1 MKWRLAAAITG
12 AASALA
18 VTGLAI
24 AQSSWVTVTHADVQI
39 CRPIFKEA
47 HRLEQELLLDQ
58 IDQGC
63 ARGASTYD
71 ADFCGATRDF
81 LKATRAMD
89 DVDWF
94 MLGNETCSDS
104 SAYPCFGP
112 SVYNQPRTGRDAQRA
127 IAQFREEASQQAKVT
142 ADMDFVDAAA
152 EGDRCISQA
161 WVATYDAAAGGAAGK
176 LQANNQTPPASSG
189 GKSSGGNKQPRGG
202 AKSPEAPAPAPSSP
216 SGRGVSVAAQ
226 ADVDACIDGKSTQQ
240 KCASLLDRLQPGD
253 PAYVDVALSLMAGE
267 IDAGRP
273 VAAIGYGDIIA
284 SQRSGADAELVRCTV
299 RVLAKWDLNA
309 GLMSCNAAGV
319 EDDTRVMELRG
330 QIHLLAGR
338 WSEGW
343 KDFDAAYNA
352 AGEMQPLFLRGLSAA
367 ALGRTRDAQRDM
379 DEAEENAP
387 GTTKAFADLGYSLAA
402 VKTGKPLAPPEAF
415 GPGGSGT
422 PADPAAPAPSAPPA
436 PAPPAAAARVGVVK
450 FAPDAPRGQ
459 VAPLTAGR
467 VTECDAALRAIESES
482 QGWKGTPEEIALRS
496 GMIQRTLFAGRC
508 AGHAQAA
515 SLFADGER
523 TIAISAA
530 SAASAFTDAADT
542 TPAQIDCVEPM
553 IPTDPRN
560 TTGTTAL
567 RNSCN
572 FAVYVAYCNVS
583 PAKGSWAEMFSCTM
597 RSALAL
603 DVIPASGATPA
614 VFGREVQHFACRKPA
629 MPVLTYVAGKGL
641 DGFCK

>member
-47 HRLEQELLLDQ
+47 HRLQQEFLLDE
-58 IDQGC
+58 IDQTC

-71 ADFCGATRDF
+71 AELCSATRDF
-81 LKATRAMD
+81 LKSTRAVD

-94 MLGNETCSDS
+94 MTGNETCSDT

-127 IAQFREEASQQAKVT
+127 IAQFRDEASRQAKVT

-161 WVATYDAAAGGAAGK
+161 WVAKYDAAASGGSGK
-176 LQANNQTPPASSG
+176 PQVNNQTPPASGG
-189 GKSSGGNKQPRGG
+189 GKTSGGNKQARGG
-202 AKSPEAPAPAPSSP
+202 GKDPVAPTSP
-216 SGRGVSVAAQ
+216 SGRGVSAVAQ
-226 ADVDACIDGKSTQQ
+226 ADVDACIDGKSTPQM
-240 KCASLLDRLQPGD
+240 CSALLDRLKPGD
-253 PAYVDVALSLMAGE
+253 PSFVDVALSLMASE

-273 VAAIGYGDIIA
+273 VAAIGYGDMIA
-284 SQRSGADAELVRCTV
+284 DQRSGADAELVRCTV
-299 RVLAKWDLNA
+299 RVLAKWDLDA

-319 EDDTRVMELRG
+319 EDDARVMELRG

-352 AGEMQPLFLRGLSAA
+352 EGEMQPLFLRGLSAA
-367 ALGRTRDAQRDM
+367 ALGRMRDAQRDM

-387 GTTKAFADLGYSLAA
+387 GTTQAFADLGYSLAA
-402 VKTGKPLAPPEAF
+402 VKLGKPLAPPEAF
-415 GPGGSGT
+415 GAIG
-422 PADPAAPAPSAPPA
+422 AVAAVDPASPRPPTVS
-436 PAPPAAAARVGVVK
+436 PPPAAARAGVVK

-459 VAPLTAGR
+459 IAPLTAAR
-467 VTECDAALRAIESES
+467 VAECDEALRVMKTES

-496 GMIQRTLFAGRC
+496 GMMQRTLFAGRC

-523 TIAISAA
+523 TIAVSAS

-553 IPTDPRN
+553 VPTDPRN

-583 PAKGSWAEMFSCTM
+583 PAKGSWAEMFTCTTK
-597 RSALAL
+597 SALAL
-603 DVIPASGATPA
+603 DVIPPNGATPA